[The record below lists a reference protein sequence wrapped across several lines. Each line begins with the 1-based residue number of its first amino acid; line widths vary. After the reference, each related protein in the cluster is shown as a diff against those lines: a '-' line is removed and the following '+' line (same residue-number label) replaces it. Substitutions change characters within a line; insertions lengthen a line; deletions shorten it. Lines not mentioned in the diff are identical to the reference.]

1 MQHELQPL
9 LFSIPDAAKSLG
21 VSHWTVRHLL
31 RTRQLSRVRIGTR
44 VLISAADLNRFV
56 EERTEDAV
64 VGAIQASTESL
75 PWRKA
80 KILVDRSGI

>member
-1 MQHELQPL
+1 MQHEFEPL
-9 LFSIPDAAKSLG
+9 LFTIFDAAKSLG

-31 RTRQLSRVRIGTR
+31 RTRQLARVRIGSR

-64 VGAIQASTESL
+64 YTHS
-75 PWRKA
+75 P
-80 KILVDRSGI
+80 KIGLGDGPTPR